1 MHELEILM
9 TRFLSLLVVLCLAAG
24 SADASSMISYSWLSS
39 SYSPRDIA
47 YAGGPGEL
55 WTEVAGN
62 PFLGTKGDFDRIV
75 TGSMYGAHFGP
86 PTKFTTTPG
95 PNARRNF
102 HVRLLFNGTATDQ
115 GAICNGPPQSIPGA
129 PGGSVVLYA
138 AFCQDNDA
146 LSFLRAAG
154 DFSGPGDPAFTE
166 FMHDVTMKLFPS
178 QNNEL
183 FKNNNDCHQW
193 SC

>member
-1 MHELEILM
+1 MSRAL
-9 TRFLSLLVVLCLAAG
+9 LLVLASCLIAG
-24 SADASSMISYSWLSS
+24 SAGASGIISYSKLGY

-62 PFLGTKGDFDRIV
+62 PFSTGQADFDQAV
-75 TGSMYGAHFGP
+75 TRAMYGAHFGP

-95 PNARRNF
+95 PTARRVF
-102 HVRLLFNGTATDQ
+102 HVRLVFAGLLVLAVMG
-115 GAICNGPPQSIPGA
+115 I
-129 PGGSVVLYA
+129 VLYA
-138 AFCQDNDA
+138 AFCQEGES

-154 DFSGPGDPAFTE
+154 DGFSGPNDPEFTD
-166 FMHDVTMKLFPS
+166 FMRQVTMKLFPP

-183 FKNNNDCHQW
+183 LRNNNDCRTVG
-193 SC
+193 C

>member
-1 MHELEILM
+1 MRRI
-9 TRFLSLLVVLCLAAG
+9 LSLALAACLAVGTAG
-24 SADASSMISYSWLSS
+24 ASSLISYSWLSY
-39 SYSPRDIA
+39 SYSPHDIA

-62 PFLGTKGDFDRIV
+62 PFFGTKADFDQIV

-86 PTKFTTTPG
+86 PTKFTTAPG
-95 PNARRNF
+95 PNARRIF
-102 HVRLLFNGTATDQ
+102 HVRLLFNGTSTDQ

-129 PGGSVVLYA
+129 PSGSVVLYA
-138 AFCQDNDA
+138 AFCQGNDA

-154 DFSGPGDPAFTE
+154 DFSGPKDPAFMD
-166 FMHDVTMKLFPS
+166 FMHDVTMKLFPP

-183 FKNNNDCHQW
+183 FRNNNDGCHKW

>member
-1 MHELEILM
+1 MYRAI
-9 TRFLSLLVVLCLAAG
+9 SLALAACLFAG
-24 SADASSMISYSWLSS
+24 SAGASGMISYSKLSY

-62 PFLGTKGDFDRIV
+62 PFGATQADFDQAV
-75 TGSMYGAHFGP
+75 TQAMYGAHFGP

-95 PNARRNF
+95 PSARRVF
-102 HVRLLFNGTATDQ
+102 HVRLLFNGTATDD
-115 GAICNGPPQSIPGA
+115 AHICVGPPPA
-129 PGGSVVLYA
+129 VLAAHGGDIVLYA
-138 AFCQDNDA
+138 AFCQDNES

-154 DFSGPGDPAFTE
+154 GGFSGPSDPE
-166 FMHDVTMKLFPS
+166 FKDFIRQVTTKLFPP

-183 FKNNNDCHQW
+183 LRNNNDDCRTTG
-193 SC
+193 C

>member
-1 MHELEILM
+1 MKRIIA
-9 TRFLSLLVVLCLAAG
+9 VVLAVCLIAGAA
-24 SADASSMISYSWLSS
+24 SASSMISYSWLSY

-62 PFLGTKGDFDRIV
+62 PFFGTKADFDQMV
-75 TGSMYGAHFGP
+75 TQSMYGAHFGP

-95 PNARRNF
+95 PNARRIF

-115 GAICNGPPQSIPGA
+115 GAICNGPPQAIPGA
-129 PGGSVVLYA
+129 PSGSIVLYA
-138 AFCQDNDA
+138 AFCQGNDA

-154 DFSGPGDPAFTE
+154 DFSGSNDPAFTD
-166 FMHDVTMKLFPS
+166 FMHDVTMKLFPP

-183 FKNNNDCHQW
+183 FKNGSDCQTF

>member
-1 MHELEILM
+1 MRRI
-9 TRFLSLLVVLCLAAG
+9 LSLAFAACLAAG
-24 SADASSMISYSWLSS
+24 TAGASSLISYSWLSY
-39 SYSPRDIA
+39 SYSPHDIA

-62 PFLGTKGDFDRIV
+62 PFFGTKADFDQIV

-95 PNARRNF
+95 PNARQIF
-102 HVRLLFNGTATDQ
+102 HVRLLFNGTSTDQ

-129 PGGSVVLYA
+129 PSGSVVLYA
-138 AFCQDNDA
+138 AFCQGNDA

-154 DFSGPGDPAFTE
+154 DFSGPKDPAFIE

-183 FKNNNDCHQW
+183 FRNNDNDCHQF

>member
-1 MHELEILM
+1 MF
-9 TRFLSLLVVLCLAAG
+9 RAASLALAACLAAG
-24 SADASSMISYSWLSS
+24 SAAASGMISYSWLSY

-62 PFLGTKGDFDRIV
+62 PFGATQAEFDQAV
-75 TGSMYGAHFGP
+75 TRAMYGAHFGP
-86 PTKFTTTPG
+86 PTEFTTTPG
-95 PNARRNF
+95 PSARRMF
-102 HVRLLFNGTATDQ
+102 HVRLLFNGSATDE
-115 GAICNGPPQSIPGA
+115 AHICAGPPPALSA
-129 PGGSVVLYA
+129 SRGGDVVLYA
-138 AFCQDNDA
+138 AFCQNDES

-154 DFSGPGDPAFTE
+154 DGFSGPSDPE
-166 FMHDVTMKLFPS
+166 FKDLVQQVTMTLFPP

-183 FKNNNDCHQW
+183 LRNGSDCRSS

>member
-1 MHELEILM
+1 M
-9 TRFLSLLVVLCLAAG
+9 TRFLSLLTILCLAAG
-24 SADASSMISYSWLSS
+24 SAGASSMISYSWLSY

-55 WTEVAGN
+55 WTEVVGN
-62 PFLGTKGDFDRIV
+62 PFGLNQPDFDQMV
-75 TGSMYGAHFGP
+75 TQSMFGAHFGP

-95 PNARRNF
+95 PNARRIF
-102 HVRLLFNGTATDQ
+102 HVRLLFNGTGTDQ
-115 GAICNGPPQSIPGA
+115 GAICNGAPAPVQPSGQPGH
-129 PGGSVVLYA
+129 GGDVVLYA
-138 AFCQDNDA
+138 AFCQGNDA

-154 DFSGPGDPAFTE
+154 DFSRPNDPAFID
-166 FMHDVTMKLFPS
+166 FMHDVTRELFPS

-183 FKNNNDCHQW
+183 LRNGSDCQAW

>member
-1 MHELEILM
+1 MIRATAIAL
-9 TRFLSLLVVLCLAAG
+9 TLLLAAG
-24 SADASSMISYSWLSS
+24 TAAASGSISYSWLSY

-62 PFLGTKGDFDRIV
+62 PFGASQADFDQAV
-75 TGSMYGAHFGP
+75 TQAMYGAHFGP

-95 PNARRNF
+95 PNARRIF
-102 HVRLLFNGTATDQ
+102 HVRLVFNGSATNQDV
-115 GAICNGPPQSIPGA
+115 ICNGPPPALPTS
-129 PGGSVVLYA
+129 PGGNVVLYA
-138 AFCQDNDA
+138 AFCQGNDS

-154 DFSGPGDPAFTE
+154 DGFTGPNDPE
-166 FMHDVTMKLFPS
+166 FKDFMQQVTMKLFPP

-183 FKNNNDCHQW
+183 FRNGNDCHTW
-193 SC
+193 DC

>member
-1 MHELEILM
+1 MRRIFAIAVAAC
-9 TRFLSLLVVLCLAAG
+9 FLAG
-24 SADASSMISYSWLSS
+24 TARATSMISYSWLSY
-39 SYSPRDIA
+39 SYSPHDIA

-62 PFLGTKGDFDRIV
+62 PFFGTKADFDQLV
-75 TGSMYGAHFGP
+75 TSSMYAAHFGP

-95 PNARRNF
+95 PTARRIF
-102 HVRLLFNGTATDQ
+102 HVRLMFNGTATDQ
-115 GAICNGPPQSIPGA
+115 GAICQGPPQPIQGA
-129 PGGSVVLYA
+129 PGNSIVLYA
-138 AFCQDNDA
+138 AFCQGNDA

-154 DFSGPGDPAFTE
+154 DFSGPKDPAFVE

-183 FKNNNDCHQW
+183 FRNNNDNCHQW

>member
-1 MHELEILM
+1 MRRIL
-9 TRFLSLLVVLCLAAG
+9 LLALAACLIAG
-24 SADASSMISYSWLSS
+24 TARAAAVINYSWLSY

-55 WTEVAGN
+55 WTEVSGN
-62 PFLGTKGDFDRIV
+62 PFFGTKADFDQLV

-95 PNARRNF
+95 PTARRIF

-115 GAICNGPPQSIPGA
+115 GAICNGPPEPIQGA
-129 PGGSVVLYA
+129 PGSSIVVYA
-138 AFCQDNDA
+138 AFCQGNDA

-154 DFSGPGDPAFTE
+154 DFRGPKDPAFIA
-166 FMHDVTMKLFPS
+166 FIHDVTMKLFPP

-183 FKNNNDCHQW
+183 FRNGNSSCHQW
-193 SC
+193 AC

>member
-1 MHELEILM
+1 MK
-9 TRFLSLLVVLCLAAG
+9 RVFLLALAACFAAG
-24 SADASSMISYSWLSS
+24 AASASSMISYSWLSY

-62 PFLGTKGDFDRIV
+62 PFAQSQADFDQMV
-75 TGSMYGAHFGP
+75 TQSMYAAHFGP
-86 PTKFTTTPG
+86 PTKFTTAPG
-95 PNARRNF
+95 PNARRIF

-115 GAICNGPPQSIPGA
+115 GAICNGAPQTIQPGH
-129 PGGSVVLYA
+129 GGDVVLYA
-138 AFCQDNDA
+138 AFCQGNDA

-154 DFSGPGDPAFTE
+154 DFSGPNDPAFIG
-166 FMHDVTMKLFPS
+166 FMHDVTMKLFPP

-183 FKNNNDCHQW
+183 FKNGSDCQTF